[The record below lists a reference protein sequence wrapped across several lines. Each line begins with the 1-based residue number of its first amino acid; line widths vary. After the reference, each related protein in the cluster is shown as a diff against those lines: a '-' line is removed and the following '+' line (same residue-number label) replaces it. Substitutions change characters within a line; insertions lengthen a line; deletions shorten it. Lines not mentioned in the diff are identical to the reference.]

1 MVHRVAH
8 LLEREDR
15 LFQVVLDESTRDSI
29 GPLNLAGGDPIERC
43 TSSRRQH
50 RELRPLVSRIDAIRQ
65 ESVGLEQ
72 IGGSLNALT
81 GQAHSAADVR
91 DRSRSL
97 VQRSKNLPPR
107 ARLPCR
113 PRERL
118 AGAQELAVQSKDVED
133 QVREGLAGFGAMH

>member
-8 LLEREDR
+8 VLEGEDC
-15 LFQVVLDESTRDSI
+15 LFQVVLDEATRDSI
-29 GPLNLAGGDPIERC
+29 GPLNLTGSDLIERC
-43 TSSRRQH
+43 PSSRRQH
-50 RELRPLVSRIDAIRQ
+50 RELRPLVSWIDAVPQ

-72 IGGSLNALT
+72 VGGSLNALT
-81 GQAHSAADVR
+81 GQTHSAADVG
-91 DRSRSL
+91 DGSRSL

-133 QVREGLAGFGAMH
+133 QVREGLAGLGARH